1 MPIRQSRRDF
11 LTALSAASVAG
22 VLSARA
28 SLAEEGPPETTT
40 IRIGKSTVVCV
51 APSYIADDLLR
62 LEGFTDIRSV
72 PAAGRRKGAAR
83 DEKRPEVGSSNR
95 WRSNFLKGNTYPFR
109 ACISA
114 SQEELQTWRWS
125 AIS

>member
-40 IRIGKSTVVCV
+40 IRIGKSTGICVV
-51 APSYIADDLLR
+51 PSYIADDLLR
-62 LEGFTDIRSV
+62 LEGFSLFTDPF
-72 PAAGRRKGAAR
+72 PAFGHSPPPQGC
-83 DEKRPEVGSSNR
+83 DQDPS
-95 WRSNFLKGNTYPFR
+95 
-109 ACISA
+109 
-114 SQEELQTWRWS
+114 
-125 AIS
+125 